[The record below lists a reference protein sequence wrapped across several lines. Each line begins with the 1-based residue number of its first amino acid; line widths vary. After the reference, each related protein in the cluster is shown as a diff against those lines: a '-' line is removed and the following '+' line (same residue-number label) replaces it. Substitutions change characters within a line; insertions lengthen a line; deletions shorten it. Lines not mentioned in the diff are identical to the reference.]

1 MLKSYQM
8 FVWIL
13 GLLLLCW
20 AVFGSR
26 LFAFMDNLDSRR
38 VERLDGLRFVL
49 AFCVVMYH
57 YVYSYYYLHGQPWT
71 PAVFVHNLLNLR
83 MGVFGVTLFFMLSGY
98 LFAQTSP
105 VSWPH
110 FYLQRFL
117 RIAPI
122 FYLSSCCCVLL
133 ALYLQRHSLVSR
145 DMLLNLYY
153 WFDTGI
159 TGVKPPLFGM
169 QDARLINA
177 GVTWTLFW
185 EWAFYF
191 SLPLLCFVRQK
202 TGLLPL
208 AISVIFIA
216 VYCGAPFNQQKAY
229 FIACF
234 AVGALARIVPE
245 TIQIPKKLCDSAIV
259 LLLVLIFC
267 ITTGRYHIHFLPL
280 FALLFILIAL
290 GGDIFGLL
298 RLKAFVRLGDASY
311 SIYLLHG
318 IGWFCLNKVI
328 TVHNLVLNRTHYT
341 LVSTAVMFVLLVICT
356 LAYRYI
362 EKPFMALGRRK
373 SPWLKE

>member
-1 MLKSYQM
+1 MLYSYKM
-8 FVWIL
+8 FGWML
-13 GLLLLCW
+13 GLLLLCV

-26 LFAFMDNLDSRR
+26 LFAFMDNSSSRR
-38 VERLDGLRFVL
+38 VERLDGLRFLL
-49 AFCVVMYH
+49 AFSVVMHH

-71 PAVFVHNLLNLR
+71 PAVFAHNLLNLR

-98 LFAQTSP
+98 LFAYSNP
-105 VSWPH
+105 VSWLH
-110 FYLQRFL
+110 FYQKRFL
-117 RIAPI
+117 RIAPV

-133 ALYLQRHSLVSR
+133 ALYLQRHTLVYK

-153 WFDTGI
+153 WFDAGI
-159 TGVKPPLFGM
+159 TGIKPPLFGM

-177 GVTWTLFW
+177 GVPWTLFW
-185 EWAFYF
+185 EWALYF
-191 SLPLLCFVRQK
+191 SLPLLCFLRQK

-208 AISVIFIA
+208 AITVIFIA
-216 VYCGAPFNQQKAY
+216 VYFVAPFNQQKAY

-234 AVGALARIVPE
+234 AVGALARVLSDSVQLSKI
-245 TIQIPKKLCDSAIV
+245 LCDSVIV
-259 LLLVLIFC
+259 LLLVLIFS
-267 ITTGRYHIHFLPL
+267 ITTGRYNINFLPL

-328 TVHNLVLNRTHYT
+328 QLTAINLNKAEYT
-341 LVSTAVMFVLLVICT
+341 LLATVVLIGLMLVCT
-356 LAYRYI
+356 LTYRFI
-362 EKPFMALGRRK
+362 EQPFMRLGRSNRRI
-373 SPWLKE
+373 

>member
-1 MLKSYQM
+1 
-8 FVWIL
+8 
-13 GLLLLCW
+13 
-20 AVFGSR
+20 
-26 LFAFMDNLDSRR
+26 
-38 VERLDGLRFVL
+38 
-49 AFCVVMYH
+49 
-57 YVYSYYYLHGQPWT
+57 
-71 PAVFVHNLLNLR
+71 
-83 MGVFGVTLFFMLSGY
+83 
-98 LFAQTSP
+98 
-105 VSWPH
+105 
-110 FYLQRFL
+110 
-117 RIAPI
+117 
-122 FYLSSCCCVLL
+122 
-133 ALYLQRHSLVSR
+133 
-145 DMLLNLYY
+145 MLLNLYY

-216 VYCGAPFNQQKAY
+216 VYCGAPFNQQKNY

-245 TIQIPKKLCDSAIV
+245 TIQLPKKLCDSAIV

-267 ITTGRYHIHFLPL
+267 ITTGRYHINFLPL

-318 IGWFCLNKVI
+318 IVWFCLNKVI
-328 TVHNLVLNRTHYT
+328 QLTAINLDKVEYT
-341 LVSTAVMFVLLVICT
+341 LLATVVLIGLMLVCT
-356 LAYRYI
+356 LTYRFI
-362 EKPFMALGRRK
+362 EQPFMQLGRSK
-373 SPWLKE
+373 GHI